1 MTHLTVSLFDARE
14 RDTRVV
20 GWPLI
25 TCLME
30 ENDTINVNWQPVI
43 EFKLQF
49 EVGRWRDKRIFCK
62 RDSSDRPA
70 EFCRRRKVANLLD
83 LVPNIPREY
92 SQLAAEKWIHVTQ
105 RSKSYLEHF
114 EKSYS
119 AIPHDTNGFS
129 AQVRTPRLVK
139 WVQPFSG
146 DAGHLVAGSATF
158 GRWIRF
164 CVLPT
169 LWWMI
174 WNKPVQDKL
183 DCDELLRSRL
193 SRSSELAAP
202 WRWFPLFADIRM
214 ICTGHRQVKAIFR
227 PPCHWLMIS
236 MVIT

>member
-1 MTHLTVSLFDARE
+1 MHVNVTHGSSDGHWSPAWWRKMTQLTWTDSLWLSSSYSSRSAVDETSGFS
-14 RDTRVV
+14 
-20 GWPLI
+20 
-25 TCLME
+25 
-30 ENDTINVNWQPVI
+30 VNGTAAIVRLSFV
-43 EFKLQF
+43 EDVKLQ
-49 EVGRWRDKRIFCK
+49 IFLTWFQTFLASTLNLQLK
-62 RDSSDRPA
+62 NRFTLHNDQ
-70 EFCRRRKVANLLD
+70 KANW
-83 LVPNIPREY
+83 NI
-92 SQLAAEKWIHVTQ
+92 LK
-105 RSKSYLEHF
+105 
-114 EKSYS
+114 KSYS

-236 MVIT
+236 MIIT